1 MDDGGGGGRRLGPPC
16 THTHE
21 NPLTP
26 PTHPHAH
33 PSPCAPPPRGESPKA
48 VEEVAPAAPAPG
60 EPMDLNTAIQV
71 GWFGVVGAWMLVDGW
86 VDEGG

>member
-1 MDDGGGGGRRLGPPC
+1 MMGAAAGVGSAPPARTHTRTPSLPPP
-16 THTHE
+16 THTH
-21 NPLTP
+21 TP
-26 PTHPHAH
+26 IPAP
-33 PSPCAPPPRGESPKA
+33 PPPRGESPKA

>member
-1 MDDGGGGGRRLGPPC
+1 MSHTSLEQFLSRRFGFDPGTLG
-16 THTHE
+16 
-21 NPLTP
+21 
-26 PTHPHAH
+26 
-33 PSPCAPPPRGESPKA
+33 PKA